1 MAIEEGET
9 RMDPRK
15 SKALESALSGI
26 EKQFGKGSVVRLGQ
40 AARLNVDAI
49 STGSIALD
57 LALGVGGIPRGRIT
71 EIYGTESS
79 GKTTIALQCI
89 AQAQRLGG
97 ICAYVDVEHAI
108 DPEYARKLGVDVDNL
123 YISQPTTGEEALDI
137 MDALIRSSAID
148 ICVLDSVA
156 ALVPKAELEGDMGD
170 SHVGVHARL
179 MSQAL
184 RKVAGNINRTNTAAV
199 FINQIRQKIGV
210 MFGNPE
216 TTSGGLALKY
226 YASVRM
232 EVRRTETV
240 KNGTEAVGARVK
252 VKVVKNKVAPP
263 FRQAE
268 FDILFGKGISR
279 AGSLLDIGVD
289 MSIITK
295 SGSYFSFG
303 DTRLG
308 QGREN
313 ARTFLEDNEAVMAE
327 IENRIRMHGA
337 PQLLEAAVD
346 EEDDIE

>member
-1 MAIEEGET
+1 MATEEIGT
-9 RMDPRK
+9 RDPK
-15 SKALESALSGI
+15 KTKALEMALGNI

-40 AARLNVDAI
+40 SMRLNVDAI

-57 LALGVGGIPRGRIT
+57 MALGVGGVPRGRIT

-79 GKTTIALQCI
+79 GKTTIALQVV
-89 AQAQRLGG
+89 AQAQKLGG
-97 ICAYVDVEHAI
+97 TCAYVDVEHAI

-123 YISQPTTGEEALDI
+123 FISQPTTGEEALDI

-148 ICVLDSVA
+148 VVVLDSVA
-156 ALVPKAELEGDMGD
+156 ALVPKSELEGDMGD
-170 SHVGVHARL
+170 SHVGLHARL

-184 RKVAGNINRTNTAAV
+184 RKVAGSINRTNTAAI

-216 TTSGGLALKY
+216 TTTGGLALKY

-240 KNGTEAVGARVK
+240 KSGTDAVGARVK

-263 FRQAE
+263 FKQAE
-268 FDILFGKGISR
+268 FDIMFGRGISR
-279 AGSLLDIGVD
+279 SGSLLDMGVD
-289 MSIITK
+289 TGIIHK
-295 SGSYFSFG
+295 SGAYFSYG
-303 DTRLG
+303 DIRLG

-313 ARTFLEDNEAVMAE
+313 ARQFLEDNEPLMAE
-327 IENRIRMHGA
+327 IEGRIRK
-337 PQLLEAAVD
+337 EAAAAPVVPAAGVDD
-346 EEDDIE
+346 EE